1 MTVDQVELVSRDGT
15 TTGTL
20 SKSEA
25 HVAPGQRHRAVSV
38 MVYDADDRILL
49 QRRALGLYHFA
60 DRWSNTCCTHP
71 RPGERPLATAQRR
84 LPEEMGID
92 VELSEIE
99 AFRYRAEDSVSGLVE
114 NEYVHVF
121 FGEFTGSPR
130 PDRRLVSDWMWA
142 DVATLQQRL
151 TTDSHSFTPWLPKLV
166 DIARRAIA
174 TD

>member
-15 TTGTL
+15 TTGAL

-99 AFRYRAEDSVSGLVE
+99 TFRYRAEDSVSGLVE

-121 FGEFTGSPR
+121 VGAFTGSPW
-130 PDRRLVSDWMWA
+130 PDRRLVSDWTWA
-142 DVATLQQRL
+142 DVATLHERL
-151 TTDSHSFTPWLPKLV
+151 TADPHLFTPWLPKLV
-166 DIARRAIA
+166 DIASRDTA